1 MSDPF
6 EQVDFVRIFFKD
18 GSCAFLKN
26 HKRDVNEI
34 ITQLTD
40 ERAALKAENE
50 RLRLAGDK
58 MYRYVGKS
66 AEHGLQVDKHDKS
79 KQEWL
84 NAKGGKP

>member
-6 EQVDFVRIFFKD
+6 EQVDSVRIFFKD

-40 ERAALKAENE
+40 ERAALQAENE
-50 RLRLAGDK
+50 RLRQTLDYVFEDWVAFKAHQSGGAGIEMSYRQWQRDK
-58 MYRYVGKS
+58 GVQS
-66 AEHGLQVDKHDKS
+66 
-79 KQEWL
+79 
-84 NAKGGKP
+84 

>member
-50 RLRLAGDK
+50 RLRKAGEAFANDL
-58 MYRYVGKS
+58 RDHC
-66 AEHGLQVDKHDKS
+66 ADEEHELIVAW
-79 KQEWL
+79 EE
-84 NAKGGKP
+84 AKGVQS